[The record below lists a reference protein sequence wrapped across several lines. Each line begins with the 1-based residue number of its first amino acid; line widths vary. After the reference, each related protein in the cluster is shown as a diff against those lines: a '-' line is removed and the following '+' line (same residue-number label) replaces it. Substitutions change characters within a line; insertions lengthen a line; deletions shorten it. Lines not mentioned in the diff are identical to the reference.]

1 MTCHNYTA
9 VRFEPSDALVKLNEL
24 LATLFGRAP
33 MPEPRN
39 RHERR
44 AAKKRGRRR

>member
-1 MTCHNYTA
+1 MTCHTYTT
-9 VRFEPSDALVKLNEL
+9 VSFEPSDALVKLAQS
-24 LATLFGRAP
+24 LAAIFAIEF
-33 MPEPRN
+33 EPRN